1 MGFFKTI
8 IELIIIVG
16 IFLGIAYYLNLFGI
30 GNLISSYT
38 PGLTVP
44 NSQIINGSLGN
55 IEGLSEYSSQYRV
68 AEIIAKKY
76 NEPIKRTI
84 LFTGNSSSM
93 GIEEYNAND
102 FSTVGTSDNMIDY
115 DGLYV
120 PIYENISDAYVSG
133 SNYIPSL
140 IGKTVY
146 IWFNA
151 SYDNNSV
158 IQVPYIVQSET
169 IKPNKNGGSFS
180 VWHLTQDTGV
190 PDSTAI
196 NMDNESRSELNK
208 TITYTIAIYYNGTEI
223 LFPTG

>member
-55 IEGLSEYSSQYRV
+55 IKGLSEYSSQDRV

-93 GIEEYNAND
+93 GIEEYNSND
-102 FSTVGTSDNMIDY
+102 FSTVGTSYSDIEYNKMYIP
-115 DGLYV
+115 LY
-120 PIYENISDAYVSG
+120 YYISGVYVSG
-133 SNYIPSL
+133 SDYFTSL
-140 IGKTVY
+140 IGKKVMLE
-146 IWFNA
+146 IF
-151 SYDNNSV
+151 DGNNNRT
-158 IQVPYIVQSET
+158 IMAAYIVQSET

-180 VWHLTQDTGV
+180 VWYLTQDTGV
-190 PDSTAI
+190 SNSTATNNLSI
-196 NMDNESRSELNK
+196 LSSSGL
-208 TITYTIAIYYNGTEI
+208 IGVYYNGREI
-223 LFPTG
+223 LFPRG

>member
-8 IELIIIVG
+8 IGLIIIVG
-16 IFLGIAYYLNLFGI
+16 IFLGITYYFNLFGV
-30 GNLISSYT
+30 GNLFNKYIPIST
-38 PGLTVP
+38 LP

-93 GIEEYNAND
+93 GIEEYNSND
-102 FSTVGTSDNMIDY
+102 FSTVGTSLNFIY
-115 DGLYV
+115 YEKIYT
-120 PIYENISDAYVSG
+120 PIYINISDVYVNG
-133 SNYIPSL
+133 SNYFTSL
-140 IGKTVY
+140 IGKKVY
-146 IWFNA
+146 VQFNTN
-151 SYDNNSV
+151 YNNVSV

-190 PDSTAI
+190 PDSTAVNVTSVLSKSVNNI
-196 NMDNESRSELNK
+196 
-208 TITYTIAIYYNGTEI
+208 IGIYYNGREI
-223 LFPTG
+223 LFPRG